1 MSPTGLCINKIKPNG
16 FHALADNIL
25 MGFSSKHQTIYW
37 KYKGIEIVIKTIIYL
52 GDTHI
57 TGDCNR
63 SDMCIPWPIGVVIPS
78 Y

>member
-1 MSPTGLCINKIKPNG
+1 MDFMPWLIIFLWASN
-16 FHALADNIL
+16 
-25 MGFSSKHQTIYW
+25 KHQTIYW
-37 KYKGIEIVIKTIIYL
+37 KYKGIEIVIKTKIYL

-63 SDMCIPWPIGVVIPS
+63 SDMCIPWPMLPVFTLAN